1 MKNIMNGHGPNALT
15 KRAGS
20 SKSDIVSILHSAH
33 VDDLYQRNRD
43 ERSAAIQ
50 LQAWWRHYSI
60 RTKFELMARQGR
72 LIVRI
77 QALVRGVIYR
87 KRIAEWYTQRL
98 RMVTGW
104 QRLIRRGLSNRR
116 IARSRAA
123 ETVLIIRIQALYR
136 GRRDRSIVM
145 TLRHAQAATT
155 IQRVWRGA
163 VGRVLAD
170 RLWLDINITPMQKV
184 ARGMLARKAVAVY
197 RSSRHSAAVTL
208 QRCFRGYTA
217 RYQRAQAA
225 VQRETDRR
233 QDWLRVLASEED
245 WLRSYNDIHTRRTQK
260 LHLDTVLAAAVVKE
274 AQERTDIHKLQQP
287 ARWGARLYL
296 SEYKLVAVL
305 KHKSAVYNTA
315 TSARYSKNSD
325 IAFFTLA
332 YPQASQGLNLQR
344 SLLSPRALQQGWREE
359 LDNNITHYR
368 KEITKVGI
376 ITQLLHAI
384 HSSTSYLLE
393 NVTYADSRAQTCYN
407 TFVYPVPT
415 YDCMV
420 TVMITYGAFN
430 ASCVYLYSQ
439 NKLELLFGTCVEVRS
454 IEADISKR
462 YEQEHELRQFDTY
475 MLMNTFLLWYIPH
488 DTATSRV
495 LKGYQGGV
503 KRMKGEGMIH
513 TAVTMICYSCLET
526 RRINMQHSDLV

>member
-123 ETVLIIRIQALYR
+123 ETVLIMHIQALYR
-136 GRRDRSIVM
+136 GRRDRSLVM
-145 TLRHAQAATT
+145 TMRHAQAATT

-233 QDWLRVLASEED
+233 QTSMLAC
-245 WLRSYNDIHTRRTQK
+245 YAI
-260 LHLDTVLAAAVVKE
+260 
-274 AQERTDIHKLQQP
+274 
-287 ARWGARLYL
+287 
-296 SEYKLVAVL
+296 L
-305 KHKSAVYNTA
+305 KHVIQVVNTA
-315 TSARYSKNSD
+315 VAKSRTVWCSLELVT
-325 IAFFTLA
+325 FT
-332 YPQASQGLNLQR
+332 YIQ
-344 SLLSPRALQQGWREE
+344 
-359 LDNNITHYR
+359 
-368 KEITKVGI
+368 
-376 ITQLLHAI
+376 
-384 HSSTSYLLE
+384 
-393 NVTYADSRAQTCYN
+393 ADSILTDEKPN
-407 TFVYPVPT
+407 E
-415 YDCMV
+415 
-420 TVMITYGAFN
+420 
-430 ASCVYLYSQ
+430 SCQVIF
-439 NKLELLFGTCVEVRS
+439 E
-454 IEADISKR
+454 I
-462 YEQEHELRQFDTY
+462 DTSSHKDWP
-475 MLMNTFLLWYIPH
+475 LC
-488 DTATSRV
+488 ATDVS
-495 LKGYQGGV
+495 
-503 KRMKGEGMIH
+503 
-513 TAVTMICYSCLET
+513 
-526 RRINMQHSDLV
+526 